1 LTEDTGLKKALLIAY
16 NFPPLNNGGVQRS
29 LKFVK
34 FLPQHGVNVVVLT
47 HSYSKTSIENHDGV
61 IRVPDTCRH
70 SEDARIHLPCR
81 AVRKLSRLLGIYFS
95 SYNMWR
101 NKASRLADDILTRVR
116 PDLIIATFPPAAAL
130 EIGISFSKRAGLP
143 LIADFRDGLLFEPA
157 GPSRVR
163 RHVRAYYKKLENEV
177 VNNSGAITT
186 VSEPISHYF
195 RERYNL
201 KNVFAIGNGFDPD
214 DFDNLPETT
223 GIDRSKFNIVYTGR
237 LSLSDA
243 GCDASSFFDALHEL
257 ISKDDNTRRKVR
269 LHMIGRFTRREI
281 ARMKRLI
288 TGDVLVIRDIV
299 EKDKALACQKA
310 ADLLLLVTSINRR
323 SVITGKLFE
332 YLCAG
337 KPVLA
342 LTHNSACGRIIEETG
357 AGWVVP
363 PHDKPAISQTLHKII
378 TDADFHR
385 SVSGDAGKIEKY
397 SSSSQIE
404 KLAGVINH
412 LAGKTVV

>member
-1 LTEDTGLKKALLIAY
+1 MKKVLLIAY
-16 NFPPLNNGGVQRS
+16 NYPPLNNGGVQRS

-34 FLPQHGVNVVVLT
+34 FLPQHGINVVVLT
-47 HSYSKTSIENHDGV
+47 RSYSETNPENQNGV
-61 IRVPDTCRH
+61 IRVPDSCLH
-70 SEDARIHLPCR
+70 GEDARIHLQCR

-101 NKASRLADDILTRVR
+101 NKAIRLADDILSRVR
-116 PDLIIATFPPAAAL
+116 PDLIMATFPPAAAL
-130 EIGISFSKRAGLP
+130 EIGISFSKRANLP

-157 GPSRVR
+157 GPGRVR
-163 RHVRAYYKKLENEV
+163 RHVRAYYEKLENEV

-186 VSEPISHYF
+186 VSEPISQYF
-195 RERYNL
+195 RERYNR
-201 KNVFAIGNGFDPD
+201 KNVLTIGNGFDPD

-223 GIDRSKFNIVYTGR
+223 GVDRSKFNIVYTGR

-243 GCDASSFFDALHEL
+243 GCDASSFFDAFHEL
-257 ISKDDNTRRKVR
+257 ISKDDDIRRKAR

-281 ARMKRLI
+281 TMMKKLI
-288 TGDVLVIRDIV
+288 TSDVLIIRDIV
-299 EKDKALACQKA
+299 EKDEALACQKT

-357 AGWVVP
+357 VGWVVP
-363 PHDKPAISQTLHKII
+363 PHDKPAINRTLHKII
-378 TDADFHR
+378 TDADFYG
-385 SVSGDAGKIEKY
+385 SASGDAGKIEKY
-397 SSSSQIE
+397 SSSRQIE
-404 KLAGVINH
+404 KLAGVINQ
-412 LAGKTVV
+412 LAGKTVA